1 MSSYYLIYGGKYDS
15 IVPSW
20 GKYWYLTGEKNR
32 EGGRWMRGR
41 GGGGEGSIFNICFLF
56 TAADQYVGRGFT
68 KSGAVFLI
76 NKPFSRQ
83 IATKDKCDLIGTKL

>member
-1 MSSYYLIYGGKYDS
+1 MVFDRREEQGG
-15 IVPSW
+15 
-20 GKYWYLTGEKNR
+20 R
-32 EGGRWMRGR
+32 EGDEGER
-41 GGGGEGSIFNICFLF
+41 GGGRINIWSLF

>member
-15 IVPSW
+15 IVSSW

-32 EGGRWMRGR
+32 EGGRGMRGR
-41 GGGGEGSIFNICFLF
+41 GGGGRINIWSLF